1 MSDGEP
7 VQPVKGDDWANKLIE
22 VSDFAVSHSRWPST
36 TAKPSNKEDAAS
48 CEAALAE
55 KALGQWWSRQK
66 YYYNRFVSGESAAG
80 MTKEKADQISVLVDK
95 FAAFE
100 RDGIWDARYQ
110 LCKTKIEKD
119 KELWSYR
126 DTENEKIVRW
136 WNQQK
141 TFYRKYRKGIEMGGM
156 TAERADLIEEM
167 MKSLGEKTL
176 VQQPMQ
182 SKAVDP
188 GDISGSMLGG
198 GGVAGGESL

>member
-1 MSDGEP
+1 MSDGESVKP
-7 VQPVKGDDWANKLIE
+7 VNSDDWAKKLAE
-22 VSDFAVSHSRWPST
+22 VGDFAAKHSRWPST
-36 TAKPSNKEDAAS
+36 TAKPSNKEDAAD
-48 CEAALAE
+48 CATAQAE

-66 YYYNRFVSGESAAG
+66 YYYNRFVNGESAAG
-80 MTKEKADQISVLVDK
+80 MTKEQADQISAVIDK

-110 LCKTKIEKD
+110 ACKTKIEKD

-156 TAERADLIEEM
+156 TPERADLIEEL
-167 MKSLGEKTL
+167 MKALGEKTL
-176 VQQPMQ
+176 AQQPMQ
-182 SKAVDP
+182 SKTVDP

-198 GGVAGGESL
+198 QGVSGGESL